1 MYFHN
6 EAAAAAAAAAIETQ
20 WDFKKLRKAAAAA
33 LREKKGFLSGR

>member
-6 EAAAAAAAAAIETQ
+6 EAAAAAAAAIETQ